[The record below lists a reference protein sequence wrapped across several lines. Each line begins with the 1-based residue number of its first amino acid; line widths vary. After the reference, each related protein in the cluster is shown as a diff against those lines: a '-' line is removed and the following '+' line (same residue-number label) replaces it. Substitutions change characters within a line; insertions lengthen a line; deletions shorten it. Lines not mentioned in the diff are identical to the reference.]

1 MILTEDDLQ
10 RITIIKGSPVPDIKC
25 IPSCFGVINPR
36 DIKCFKKG
44 KPVCKIAKACLIFTA
59 EFLEIDNAE
68 DSSESFLQ
76 SEIKRLFDNREEL
89 SDKLKFR
96 LATAIKEANKSE
108 YKDIVQPQARTGTAR
123 YYAELFFL
131 KIGGSIMECAEYVEK
146 HHGKSCDSYNT

>member
-36 DIKCFKKG
+36 DINCFKNG
-44 KPVCKIAKACLIFTA
+44 KPVCKIAKACLIYTA
-59 EFLEIDNAE
+59 EFLEIYNAE
-68 DSSESFLQ
+68 DLSESFLQ

-89 SDKLKFR
+89 SDRLKFR
-96 LATAIKEANKSE
+96 LATRIKEANKSE
-108 YKDIVQPQARTGTAR
+108 YKDIVQPTQTKGTAS

-131 KIGGSIMECAEYVEK
+131 QIGGSTRECAEFVEQHK
-146 HHGKSCDSYNT
+146 ACDGYYT